1 MKKLLSAARKKLA
14 SIDGETLV
22 ETLVSTL
29 IIAAVML
36 MLCTA
41 IVSAAKVNAT
51 IQNDETVFTTEG
63 ATEISEGFSLTVNHG
78 GSPSPV
84 PAASY
89 KAFKTKNGYVYYEP
103 TSSN

>member
-1 MKKLLSAARKKLA
+1 MKKLVNTARKKLA

-41 IVSAAKVNAT
+41 IVSAAKVNAS
-51 IQNDETVFTTEG
+51 IQNDKTVFTTEG
-63 ATEISEGFSLTVNHG
+63 TTEISEGFSLTINQG
-78 GSPSPV
+78 SSPSPV
-84 PAASY
+84 PAGSY
-89 KAFKTKNGYVYYEP
+89 KAYKTENGYVYYEP
-103 TSSN
+103 ASSN

>member
-1 MKKLLSAARKKLA
+1 MMRVISALRRKLA
-14 SIDGETLV
+14 SDRGETLV

-51 IQNDETVFTTEG
+51 IQNDETVFTTEDREG
-63 ATEISEGFSLTVNHG
+63 IEGFSITINQD
-78 GSPSPV
+78 GSLNLV
-84 PAASY
+84 PATSY
-89 KAFKTKNGYVYYEP
+89 NAYKTKNGYVYYEP
-103 TSSN
+103 ASSN